1 MKYVAAALVASRAVG
16 PYEETVGRKPA
27 KEVESE
33 PAVEAAK
40 RRRTWRRVEPSD
52 GWKPTHARP

>member
-27 KEVESE
+27 K
-33 PAVEAAK
+33 
-40 RRRTWRRVEPSD
+40 RV
-52 GWKPTHARP
+52 RV